1 MAEIPETIDVE
12 SIIGSFNKISIEG
25 SPISYITRKIN
36 GEELKFVSVLMAET
50 LLLGRYL
57 RYFNPD
63 IFCHCISVKG
73 YYITDAEAK
82 VLNYINVQCSSTMN
96 GNHEFIAG
104 KDCIVR
110 LEDVQEFHTFLNV
123 CYNKMESNINDQEIQ
138 FEKQFG
144 YIRFESYVIPY
155 FTKEGEKYLPLLFF
169 EKTTDDL
176 LLGAMEL
183 KNWDLAYLKFCCH
196 IMGVYDDLYNFDFCT
211 VVRFNNLKNYFPPD
225 TIFEEF
231 WPKNLFFDSSIINY
245 SEHLHEPNF
254 WITEYLGSSI
264 MSQESLTANNANQ
277 VQINHSEPN
286 SLIKHSHSKQ

>member
-1 MAEIPETIDVE
+1 MYN
-12 SIIGSFNKISIEG
+12 IGRFNKISIEG
-25 SPISYITRKIN
+25 SSISYITRIIN
-36 GEELKFVSVLMAET
+36 GEELKFVSVFMAET

-57 RYFNPD
+57 RYFNPG
-63 IFCHCISVKG
+63 IFCQCISVKG

-82 VLNYINVQCSSTMN
+82 VLNYINVQCSSMF

-123 CYNKMESNINDQEIQ
+123 WFNKIELNINDYKI
-138 FEKQFG
+138 QFG

-169 EKTTDDL
+169 EKPTDDL

-183 KNWDLAYLKFCCH
+183 KNWDLAYLKLCCH
-196 IMGVYDDLYNFDFCT
+196 IMEINDDIYNNDSFT
-211 VVRFNNLKNYFPPD
+211 VIKFNNLKNYFPPD

-231 WPKNLFFDSSIINY
+231 WPTNVPFDSRIINY
-245 SEHLHEPNF
+245 SEHPPEPNF
-254 WITEYLGSSI
+254 WITDYLVSVI
-264 MSQESLTANNANQ
+264 YFDL
-277 VQINHSEPN
+277 VY
-286 SLIKHSHSKQ
+286 